1 MPFKHWN
8 HQITVVGQHFQLNNS
23 HLETKWWCPQACTIQ
38 LIKEKLSKKNVLFY
52 SVNVK
57 GSFEDLDGSHY
68 LESPS
73 EWGAQF
79 LEEYLNK
86 SFSYKPSRPRANF
99 LLW

>member
-1 MPFKHWN
+1 M
-8 HQITVVGQHFQLNNS
+8 
-23 HLETKWWCPQACTIQ
+23 
-38 LIKEKLSKKNVLFY
+38 LFY